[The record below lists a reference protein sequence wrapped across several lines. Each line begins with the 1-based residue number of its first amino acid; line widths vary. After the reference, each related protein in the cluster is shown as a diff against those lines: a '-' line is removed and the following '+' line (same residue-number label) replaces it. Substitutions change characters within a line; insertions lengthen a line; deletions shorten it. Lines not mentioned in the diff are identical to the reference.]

1 MTNKIKDSANLIC
14 IGIISFF
21 AGLGITALSQALNQR
36 QQIESLFQ
44 ETTNYSGLG
53 AFGTLLM
60 LVSMVSLSM
69 GIYRLAK
76 KIDLL
81 ATEQSAVHRAHNAAF
96 LEDETDLVS
105 TQASTEVSQG

>member
-1 MTNKIKDSANLIC
+1 MTNKTKDSASLIC

-21 AGLGITALSQALNQR
+21 AALGVTGLGQALNQK

-44 ETTNYSGLG
+44 ETTNYSGLL

-81 ATEQSAVHRAHNAAF
+81 ATERSTTNASQNTGT
-96 LEDETDLVS
+96 LEDSADLVS
-105 TQASTEVSQG
+105 PQGSPEV